1 MNSPVSSD
9 DPDESGEGDKA
20 EEPGEPSGAAIVVV
34 AGVSSSGK
42 TTIGKALAERLGARF
57 LDADDFHPPANVS
70 KMASG
75 IPLDDEDRWPWLDR
89 LNSELRQAAA
99 DKQSVVLACS
109 ALKEIY
115 RERLIDGVPGL
126 AMILLTGSKEVLAA
140 RAAART
146 HRYMPPSLL
155 DSQLATLEP
164 LESGEGW
171 EIDVSR
177 PVTAIVADLAQRL
190 GH

>member
-1 MNSPVSSD
+1 MNSPAS
-9 DPDESGEGDKA
+9 PRKPA
-20 EEPGEPSGAAIVVV
+20 LVVI

-42 TTIGKALAERLGARF
+42 TTVGRALADRLGARF

-75 IPLDDEDRWPWLDR
+75 VPLVDEDRWPWLER
-89 LNSELRQAAA
+89 LNSELRKAAG
-99 DKQSVVLACS
+99 DGESVVLACS
-109 ALKEIY
+109 ALKEAY
-115 RERLIDGVPGL
+115 RERLADGVAGL
-126 AMILLTGSKEVLAA
+126 RMILLTGSKEVLAE

-155 DSQLATLEP
+155 DSQLATLEA
-164 LESGEGW
+164 LEPGEGW
-171 EIDVSR
+171 EIDVAQ
-177 PVTAIVADLAQRL
+177 PVQAIVEDLAQRL

>member
-1 MNSPVSSD
+1 MNSP
-9 DPDESGEGDKA
+9 A
-20 EEPGEPSGAAIVVV
+20 PSGAADESAPATIVVI

-42 TTIGKALAERLGARF
+42 TSVGQALADRLGARF

-75 IPLDDEDRWPWLDR
+75 VPLVDEDRWPWLER
-89 LNSELRQAAA
+89 LNAELRQAAA
-99 DKQSVVLACS
+99 RAESLVLACS
-109 ALKEIY
+109 ALKEVY
-115 RERLIDGVPGL
+115 RQRLAEGVAGL
-126 AMILLTGSKEVLAA
+126 RMILLTGSREVLAE

-164 LESGEGW
+164 LEPGEGW
-171 EIDVSR
+171 EIDVTR
-177 PVTAIVADLAQRL
+177 PVPSIVDDLARRL
-190 GH
+190 GR